1 MKKVIEQIINE
12 LEKVNKEVFTKS
24 DIKTF
29 LRLKVSSFEEQQV
42 EIADMLLI
50 PSNHEVISGN
60 KRYILPKKQFNILK
74 YLMINQNKCI
84 SREILLKNCWE
95 EGVIVD
101 SRTIDVHIC
110 KIKKILNPKLKIH
123 SQKGVGYK
131 LESNEV

>member
-50 PSNHEVISGN
+50 PSKHEVISGN